1 MGTTTSFPPLAT
13 FSCLAVLEPLPPLF
27 PVHLSR
33 WVGYHRANDKDLPR
47 ERNSPVLF
55 LGYAGFLLVS
65 PREEMQQSPPVRARV
80 SYVTAPLLAL
90 SPSISHHIPL
100 SRFHSTLSTNPIAN
114 GFCPL
119 HQSCRKSRRLLAR
132 DGHMIE
138 RMCLLLQKRG
148 TFGFAAPRKH
158 PSQCQLQFFFKK
170 NSYFHS
176 SFYFSF

>member
-1 MGTTTSFPPLAT
+1 
-13 FSCLAVLEPLPPLF
+13 
-27 PVHLSR
+27 
-33 WVGYHRANDKDLPR
+33 
-47 ERNSPVLF
+47 
-55 LGYAGFLLVS
+55 
-65 PREEMQQSPPVRARV
+65 MQQSPPVRARV

-176 SFYFSF
+176 SFYFSFSLSFVVPASKEDPDKREMIRDKKGRGWGEKFNCMFTLLFCFQFPFRPCTSE